1 MSLLEN
7 ASRVITQN
15 LKPGQKY
22 AITKDEYSMVWLT
35 RRNALPDSTFL
46 NLCTLKDSKAKDKCA
61 TLKAFENYN
70 DIDDPNISEMSVS
83 AM

>member
-1 MSLLEN
+1 MRLLEN
-7 ASRVITQN
+7 TSRVITQN
-15 LKPGQKY
+15 LKPGKIY

-46 NLCTLKDSKAKDKCA
+46 NLCTRKDSKAKDKCA

-83 AM
+83 VM